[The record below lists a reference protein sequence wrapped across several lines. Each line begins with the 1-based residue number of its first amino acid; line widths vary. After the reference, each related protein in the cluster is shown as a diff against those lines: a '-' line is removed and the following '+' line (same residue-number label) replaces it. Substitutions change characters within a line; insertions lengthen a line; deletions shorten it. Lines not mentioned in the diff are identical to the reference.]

1 MVFVHAR
8 NATVRTGMKLL
19 ETAQSRGQAQTF
31 LPEDSA
37 QYGQAQKAM
46 SKSRNKQ
53 VICFLGPTLFFMFI
67 RMFIFACT
75 RLFHFFQ
82 YQNMMTDTLPHC
94 RHHYF
99 QLGHTKT
106 PINIKKK
113 ICEIHFK
120 KFVVNTFKQGCQP
133 RRTLIMMG
141 ETICTKFCGNC
152 LQFHTSRDSKNDFCQ
167 SSVLR

>member
-53 VICFLGPTLFFMFI
+53 VRNVSKSIKAYIVYTL
-67 RMFIFACT
+67 
-75 RLFHFFQ
+75 
-82 YQNMMTDTLPHC
+82 
-94 RHHYF
+94 
-99 QLGHTKT
+99 
-106 PINIKKK
+106 
-113 ICEIHFK
+113 
-120 KFVVNTFKQGCQP
+120 
-133 RRTLIMMG
+133 
-141 ETICTKFCGNC
+141 TI
-152 LQFHTSRDSKNDFCQ
+152 
-167 SSVLR
+167 